1 MSRFYLLNWL
11 RGARLS
17 FIPSSTLVKFRSDS
31 FLSAATAQKWRGSKN
46 FKGLCRVNSRPYAT
60 MAKLDP
66 PNKEADWV
74 IVDVATEDLSPKS
87 LPPTFSEDIADDAK
101 SLVRVLLRDASA
113 ELSLVLCSDA
123 HIKFLNSMWR
133 GVDSATDVLSFEQS
147 NGDDVV
153 LGDVVISVDT
163 ARDQARENNYEL
175 RDEVRVLLVHGVL
188 HLLGYD
194 HEGKKEGDWLIV
206 RRNDI
211 LLLKFFFYVYIPKD
225 YRLLLTPT

>member
-1 MSRFYLLNWL
+1 MSRFSLLN
-11 RGARLS
+11 RICGAGLS
-17 FIPSSTLVKFRSDS
+17 FTPSSTLFKFRPGS
-31 FLSAATAQKWRGSKN
+31 FPLVGAAQKCSGSKN
-46 FKGLCRVNSRPYAT
+46 LKGLCRVNSRAYAT
-60 MAKLDP
+60 TAKLNP

-74 IVDVATEDLSPKS
+74 IVDVTTEDLSPTS

-101 SLVRVLLRDASA
+101 SLIRVLLRDASA
-113 ELSLVLCSDA
+113 ELSLLLCSDA
-123 HIKFLNSMWR
+123 HMKFLNSMWR
-133 GVDSATDVLSFEQS
+133 GVDSTTDVLSFEQS

-194 HEGKKEGDWLIV
+194 HEGKKEGDWLVV
-206 RRNDI
+206 RRHDI
-211 LLLKFFFYVYIPKD
+211 PFLTFLLFAYTFTSQRTFVCC
-225 YRLLLTPT
+225 